1 MPGVG
6 STKPFSVLMV
16 DSMPDLHFLAFGQC
30 FPRYRFEH
38 GFDNQPDLLDD
49 TSEFRR
55 VDNITDTALRKFRI
69 HYNDSTITKDAIFDY
84 VYGIL
89 HDSMYR
95 ERFVSD
101 LAKGLPR
108 IPMASEFYTFVEAGR
123 ALSELHLG
131 YDTCEEYP
139 LNTEILQARMLRE
152 ELYRITERKM
162 RFADEK

>member
-1 MPGVG
+1 MDKIFPSADSENRAICVPGVG
-6 STKPFSVLMV
+6 STKPFSALVTNT
-16 DSMPDLHFLAFGQC
+16 MPDLELVSKGQC

-49 TSEFRR
+49 TSEFHR

-69 HYNDSTITKDAIFDY
+69 HYNDSTITKDTIFDY

-108 IPMASEFYTFVEAGR
+108 IPNSVG
-123 ALSELHLG
+123 
-131 YDTCEEYP
+131 
-139 LNTEILQARMLRE
+139 IL
-152 ELYRITERKM
+152 RIC
-162 RFADEK
+162 